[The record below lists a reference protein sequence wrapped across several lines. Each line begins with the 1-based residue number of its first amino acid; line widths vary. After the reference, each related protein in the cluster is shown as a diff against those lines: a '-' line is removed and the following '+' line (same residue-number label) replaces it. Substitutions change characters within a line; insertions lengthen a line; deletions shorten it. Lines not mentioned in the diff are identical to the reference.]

1 MHLELI
7 KEVDFWIPGVSRWYV
22 GNREQPAAMTILK
35 EAFETETA
43 RFAGA
48 RNATLHLDRRDNGN
62 CEDAPRNGAVQPA
75 PAGNCALF
83 MSETIDGLDVGAH
96 FLDRLS
102 DEQRMQVQVAGRGIT
117 VQQGGLV
124 FSQGERHDG
133 IFIIRRG
140 QVRVYYTAP
149 SGREITLAYWTP
161 GHFIGGPEISGGGL
175 HMWSA
180 VAVEDCEITALPS
193 VALQKLLIQIPDF
206 ALALIDGLI
215 AKGKC
220 YSSMA
225 QMLGTRSVIER
236 LAQYLLNLSELYGI
250 PEGDSVIINRKIT
263 HDQIAAMVGSTRQW
277 VTMML
282 KRFQTKR
289 IIAIDGSVIR
299 IQRVDLLEKILFKK

>member
-1 MHLELI
+1 MTAL
-7 KEVDFWIPGVSRWYV
+7 KEVSEVESAALARRASAAAHLRWPR
-22 GNREQPAAMTILK
+22 GEIPAAEPVPRTVASAS
-35 EAFETETA
+35 AF
-43 RFAGA
+43 F
-48 RNATLHLDRRDNGN
+48 L
-62 CEDAPRNGAVQPA
+62 
-75 PAGNCALF
+75 
-83 MSETIDGLDVGAH
+83 SESVKGLDVGAH

-102 DEQRMQVQVAGRGIT
+102 AEQKTQVHAAGRT
-117 VQQGGLV
+117 LSVSQGGMV
-124 FSQGERHDG
+124 FSQGEAHDG
-133 IFIIRRG
+133 VFIIRDG

-161 GHFIGGPEISGGGL
+161 GHFIGGPEISGGGV
-175 HMWSA
+175 HMWSG
-180 VAVEDCEITALPS
+180 VAIEDCTITVLPS
-193 VALQKLLIQIPDF
+193 AALQKLLIGMPAF

-236 LAQYLLNLSELYGI
+236 LAQYLLNLSELHGV
-250 PEGDSVIINRKIT
+250 PDGDAVIINRKVT

-299 IQRVDLLEKILFKK
+299 IKRIDLLEQILFKD

>member
-1 MHLELI
+1 
-7 KEVDFWIPGVSRWYV
+7 
-22 GNREQPAAMTILK
+22 
-35 EAFETETA
+35 
-43 RFAGA
+43 
-48 RNATLHLDRRDNGN
+48 
-62 CEDAPRNGAVQPA
+62 
-75 PAGNCALF
+75 
-83 MSETIDGLDVGAH
+83 MSETVDGLNVGAH

-102 DEQRMQVQVAGRGIT
+102 ATQKARVQAAGRT
-117 VQQGGLV
+117 VVVPQGAMV
-124 FSQGERHDG
+124 FGQGEGHDG

-161 GHFIGGPEISGGGL
+161 GHFIGGPEISGGGI
-175 HMWSA
+175 HMWSGIA
-180 VAVEDCEITALPS
+180 IETCEITVLSGAAL
-193 VALQKLLIQIPDF
+193 AKLLTDMPTF

-236 LAQYLLNLSELYGI
+236 LAQLLLNLSELHGN
-250 PEGDSVIINRKIT
+250 PDGDTIVIDRKIT

-282 KRFQTKR
+282 KRFQNRR

-299 IQRVDLLEKILFKK
+299 IKRIDLLEKILFKD